1 MEEMRQSIL
10 IIVECLNL
18 LPKGDVKVEDSKII
32 TPSRSKI
39 KKDMESLIHHFKLYT
54 EGFTIPED
62 DTYVSIEAPK
72 GEFGVFLRSDNTN
85 LPFRCHIKSPGF
97 LHLAGLHDMVSGHL
111 LADLVAIIGTQ
122 DIVFGE
128 IDR

>member
-1 MEEMRQSIL
+1 MNL
-10 IIVECLNL
+10 I
-18 LPKGDVKVEDSKII
+18 PTGDTKVDDSKVIS
-32 TPSRSKI
+32 PNRAKM

-54 EGFTIPED
+54 EGFSIPSD

-85 LPFRCHIKSPGF
+85 LPYRCHIKSPGF
-97 LHLAGLHDMVSGHL
+97 LHLAGLNEMSSGHL

>member
-1 MEEMRQSIL
+1 MEEMRQSI
-10 IIVECLNL
+10 IIIQDCLNII
-18 LPKGDVKVEDSKII
+18 PKGATKVDDFKVIS
-32 TPSRSKI
+32 PSRPRM
-39 KKDMESLIHHFKLYT
+39 KKDMEALIHHFKLYT
-54 EGFTIPED
+54 EGFSIPSD
-62 DTYVSIEAPK
+62 DAYVSLEAPK

-85 LPFRCHIKSPGF
+85 LPYRCHIKPPGF
-97 LHLAGLHDMVSGHL
+97 LHLAGLNEMITGHL